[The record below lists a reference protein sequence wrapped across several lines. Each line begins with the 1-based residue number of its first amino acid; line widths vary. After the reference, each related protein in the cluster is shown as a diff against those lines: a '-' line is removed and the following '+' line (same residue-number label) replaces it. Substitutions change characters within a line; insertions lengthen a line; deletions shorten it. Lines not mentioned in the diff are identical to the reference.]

1 MKVVA
6 FRLSSL
12 GDLVISTAFIENLPA
27 EVRLDW
33 VVSSEFEFVFKGH
46 PRIGKLWVYDKKTG
60 FRGWLDLLKELR
72 REEYDL
78 YVDLHRSLRTRL
90 GEGWIRIQGGG
101 VGWVSISKERVK
113 TLALFFLKGLLP
125 KRWAPTPYWIR
136 FARAG
141 RAVGRSLL
149 GRSVTEGGSY
159 SPPSLS
165 SSLEGIA
172 GVLDRY
178 GVVEGKYFTVM
189 PASRWSGKEWSAEEF
204 FKLIQSLSSRGLVP
218 VLLGRVKDR
227 ACIELEK
234 KLNQSGIAFVSIL
247 EEREFLNTVEVLRGA
262 AFYVGC
268 DTGLSHVAEAVGTRA
283 FVIFGPT
290 RPSIGFGPWKK
301 ESRSLSV
308 PISCAPCSKDG
319 KTCYRFFEPH
329 ACMKRLDAKTAE
341 IQMRL
346 P

>member
-1 MKVVA
+1 
-6 FRLSSL
+6 
-12 GDLVISTAFIENLPA
+12 VISTAFIENLPA

-33 VVSSEFEFVFKGH
+33 VVSSEFEFVLKGH
-46 PRIGKLWVYDKKTG
+46 PRIGRLWVYDKKTG
-60 FRGWLDLLKELR
+60 FRGWLDLLKTLR
-72 REEYDL
+72 SEGYDL
-78 YVDLHRSLRTRL
+78 HVDLHRSLRTL
-90 GEGWIRIQGGG
+90 LAEVWIRIQGGSG
-101 VGWVSISKERVK
+101 EWVRISKERVK

-125 KRWAPTPYWIR
+125 GMWTPTPYWIR

-141 RAVGRSLL
+141 REVGRRLQGASEM
-149 GRSVTEGGSY
+149 EGALY

-165 SSLEGIA
+165 SSGEGIT
-172 GVLDRY
+172 GSLERY
-178 GVVEGKYFTVM
+178 GLIREKYFTVM
-189 PASRWSGKEWSAEEF
+189 PASRWSGKEWSADEF
-204 FKLIQSLSSRGLVP
+204 LKLIQSLSSGGWVP
-218 VLLGRVKDR
+218 VLLGRGKDR
-227 ACIELEK
+227 ACIELQGR
-234 KLNQSGIAFVSIL
+234 LNQTGIAFVSLL

-283 FVIFGPT
+283 YVIFGPT
-290 RPSIGFGPWKK
+290 RPSIGFGPWRK
-301 ESRSLSV
+301 ESRALSV

-341 IQMRL
+341 AQMRV